1 MDFDL
6 DLGRELRLD
15 QGDSEDTSYT
25 GQMKDGPGTGKTVG
39 ISKKTEQ
46 KNGGKYAKK
55 KAADDAKMD
64 KKQLNKGGKTR
75 PPDEHAGGY

>member
-1 MDFDL
+1 MDWGLNIGD
-6 DLGRELRLD
+6 DLGLE
-15 QGDSEDTSYT
+15 QGDSPETSYT

-39 ISKKTEQ
+39 ITKKTEQ

-75 PPDEHAGGY
+75 PPDENAGGY